1 MANIYWVGGS
11 GTWDTTTKTNW
22 ASASGGVGGIGV
34 PNLLSDVFFD
44 QPGTYT
50 VTCTG
55 GLVCRDLNVTA
66 GIVTFAE
73 GSGPAFTIGGSFNI
87 KTGTIWSTL
96 AGITFNSTSLGNT
109 ITTNDIHFNNNIVFN
124 GIGGGWTLGSH
135 TGISAAQT
143 FRGLTIT
150 AGTLNTNG
158 YNWSGDYGVF
168 AGGLALN
175 GPLAVLNLSSSTMA
189 FSGMS
194 MSNGVFNGGNGRI
207 QILSNQ
213 STAVNISGGTFNC
226 ETSTIELKYTG
237 AGTGAQNGIT
247 TSIPVTFYNVL
258 SSNVDPSNIS
268 LAGNNTFNNI
278 SANSRTGVGT
288 TGFSISGDIV
298 VGSLNIGGAGPTKRY
313 VFYSAT
319 TGVQR
324 TITINNSSSL
334 TDVDFIDIAV
344 IGPAAPL
351 TGTRLNDLKGNSGI
365 TFPSK
370 TIYWNLAGA
379 QNWSSGWAL
388 NSGGTPNVTNLP
400 LAQDTCIFDDVGSV
414 TGTITMDLGYVGTV
428 DMSARTIA
436 MSLSADGAFTSYG
449 NWINGSGTQTLGVGP
464 LIFSGRNTQNITSLG
479 LTFSWGITVN
489 SIGGTVNLLGALT
502 TNSTSVGLTNGTFN
516 LNNYTL
522 TSSTFN
528 SNSSNIRYLKNCATI
543 TLLNSGVTIWDT
555 TTTTGLTID
564 GTPIINC
571 TYSGAVGTRNISSGI
586 LPSPAQI
593 PTINISAGTDIIV
606 LPSAVNNINFTG
618 FAGTWNNA
626 AITLYGNL
634 TLASG
639 MTLTAGTNT
648 MTFANQSGVY
658 SGTKTITTAAK
669 TLDFPVTFNALGSIY
684 NLQDAMTIG
693 ATRTLTLTAGTVNT
707 QGFNLTTGL
716 LNTTGTTYRTLNMG
730 TGVLTLSGVGTVW
743 DATTSTAL
751 FYTIPSIV
759 LSDTSVTARTFNGG
773 SIGYQKLTI
782 GGTTGT
788 STLTINGSNAFEEL
802 VSTKTVAHTI
812 LFADSSTQTLGKW
825 SATGTVGNVI
835 TINRVTAGT
844 FNLLILGPS
853 VSNVDYLSI
862 SNCTVSPLSIGNFY
876 AGVNS
881 ANTINNTNVLFSATP
896 AAVTRYWVAGNG
908 TWDTATTTNWSDTSG
923 GSIIGGSISLNG
935 TNQWLSS
942 SNTTIQQFGAGNF
955 TVELWVYLNA
965 IPSGSPEVFN
975 AGNFHLNFRSG
986 PTIAITNDASVLSNP
1001 SNTLSTGVWTHI
1013 AAVRSSGT
1021 MTIYL
1026 NGVGNTPATGQT
1038 YNFGTGAMQIGTGNG
1053 ASGPFIGGYFTNIR
1067 VTNNAV
1073 YTSNFTA
1080 SRTPLT
1086 AITGTALLMDV
1097 TTSGTYLTDSSI
1109 NNFTIVNNNT
1119 ATYNS
1124 LSPLVIGG
1132 ASVPLLSDDVIFDTS
1147 SNATSYVVTI
1157 GTTATCANLTMD
1169 GPTSG
1174 TVTLSGL
1181 ANSNI
1186 YIGSNLLL
1194 SGGPTKITNSYLGTL
1209 NLAGT
1214 NHWTCNTNGIIVNS
1228 FNFSGLGSYITLQNN
1243 ITSNATTTL
1252 TAGTVNLNSYNVTT
1266 FAFNSNN
1273 NNVRNIQFANGV
1285 VNLTGANTIIWD
1297 STNAFNFNTTGTP
1310 TVNCAFISTSGTK
1323 FISGSWAPVNFI
1335 ASSGSDIISIT
1346 SGNNFDF
1353 TGYTGTVY
1361 TGGSTVYGNV
1371 LFSSTG
1377 SIGFGSNAMTFAGYQ
1392 ATQNLNT
1399 QGILS
1404 DFPITINALGSAATT
1419 LQLLSNVTT
1428 SYTRTFTHTAGNL
1441 NLNGYNLTTGSYST
1455 NNSNIRNINFGA
1467 NTITLLNYNATVWDS
1482 TTATNMGTTGTPTVN
1497 VAYSGFYGTRTIT
1510 GSTAPVNFNITGGS
1524 DILTINSGNNFDF
1537 TGFSGNLNNS
1547 TRSIYG
1553 NTKFSSTMSLIPGT
1567 LITTFIPVSANLILQ
1582 TSGKTLEFP
1591 ISIAASNTSL
1601 QLSLVDNCNVAS
1613 IRTTTLTSGVFD
1625 LNGFTLNTGMFSS
1638 TNSNVRRLANSN
1650 NALILTGYNNAVWNT
1665 TTTSN
1670 MVVSNTSN
1678 IIVNSSSSNGFTII
1692 VGSTLTNTIFKVLGT
1707 NYVSPSSG
1715 YTFDFTNF
1723 TGTLPNFAKT
1733 IYGSWI
1739 LSPTMKLQAG
1749 INALTFAAGSGASIT
1764 SAGQTMDFPVTFAGV
1779 GVTWLLNDNLTL
1791 GSGLSKILTVTNGT
1805 LNANNFNVSAGAV
1818 WSNNS
1823 NIRGLVMG
1831 SGTWS
1836 LTGKWLI
1843 WDFATTTNLTHYVN
1857 TSSISITDTSTA
1869 SRYFN
1874 SGYFSSGYFT
1884 PTYYGGIL
1892 YNTVNIG
1899 GATGNSKFVITGSAY
1914 YKGLSTSK
1922 TQGLTML
1929 FNNGTNSVE
1938 NFLFNGSAG
1947 NYITLANLDPYGT
1960 FSLIKS
1966 TTGLVS
1972 SNFLNIANSVVYPVN
1987 TWYAGSNSVD
1997 YGNNTNWVN
2006 LSTPPQSPMQFLTMF

>member
-22 ASASGGVGGIGV
+22 ASASGGIGGIGV
-34 PNLLSDVFFD
+34 PNLLSNVFFD

-55 GLVCRDLNVTA
+55 GLVCRDINVTA

-96 AGITFNSTSLGNT
+96 AGITFNSTLLGNT

-168 AGGLALN
+168 AGGLNLN

-436 MSLSADGAFTSYG
+436 MSLSAGGAFTSYG

-564 GTPIINC
+564 GTPVINC
-571 TYSGAVGTRNISSGI
+571 TYSGAVGTRTLSSGI
-586 LPSPAQI
+586 LPNLTALSF
-593 PTINISAGTDIIV
+593 NITAGTDIIV
-606 LPSAVNNINFTG
+606 IPATVNNINFTG

-693 ATRTLTLTAGTVNT
+693 ATRTLTLTAGNVNT

-716 LNTTGTTYRTLNMG
+716 LNTTGTTYRTLNMN
-730 TGVLTLSGVGTVW
+730 TGILTLGGVGTVW

-751 FYTIPSIV
+751 FYIIPSIV

-788 STLTINGSNAFEEL
+788 STLTINGSNSFEEL
-802 VSTKTVAHTI
+802 NSTKTVAHTI

-862 SNCTVSPLSIGNFY
+862 SNCTVSPLSIGKFY
-876 AGVNS
+876 AGANS

-908 TWDTATTTNWSDTSG
+908 IWDTATTTNWSDTSG
-923 GSIIGGSISLNG
+923 GAGGS
-935 TNQWLSS
+935 T
-942 SNTTIQQFGAGNF
+942 
-955 TVELWVYLNA
+955 
-965 IPSGSPEVFN
+965 
-975 AGNFHLNFRSG
+975 
-986 PTIAITNDASVLSNP
+986 
-1001 SNTLSTGVWTHI
+1001 
-1013 AAVRSSGT
+1013 
-1021 MTIYL
+1021 
-1026 NGVGNTPATGQT
+1026 
-1038 YNFGTGAMQIGTGNG
+1038 
-1053 ASGPFIGGYFTNIR
+1053 
-1067 VTNNAV
+1067 
-1073 YTSNFTA
+1073 
-1080 SRTPLT
+1080 
-1086 AITGTALLMDV
+1086 
-1097 TTSGTYLTDSSI
+1097 
-1109 NNFTIVNNNT
+1109 
-1119 ATYNS
+1119 
-1124 LSPLVIGG
+1124 
-1132 ASVPLLSDDVIFDTS
+1132 VPLLLDDVIFDTS
-1147 SNATSYVVTI
+1147 SNATSYVVTV

-1174 TVTLSGL
+1174 TVTLSGI

-1186 YIGSNLLL
+1186 YINGNFSLI
-1194 SGGPTKITNSYLGTL
+1194 GGPTKITNSYLGTL
-1209 NLAGT
+1209 NLSGT
-1214 NHWTCNTNGIIVNS
+1214 NRWTCNTNGVILNS
-1228 FNFSGLGSYITLQNN
+1228 FNFIGLGNYITLLNN

-1252 TAGTVNLNSYNVTT
+1252 TAGTINLNSYNVTT

-1285 VNLTGANTIIWD
+1285 VNLTGANTIIWN

-1310 TVNCAFISTSGTK
+1310 TVNCAPIITSGTK
-1323 FISGSWAPVNFI
+1323 FILGSWAPVNFI
-1335 ASSGSDIISIT
+1335 TSSGSDAVSIT

-1353 TGYTGTVY
+1353 TGYAGTVY
-1361 TGGSTVYGNV
+1361 AGASTIYGNV
-1371 LFSSTG
+1371 IFSSSG
-1377 SIGFGSNAMTFAGYQ
+1377 SIGPSSGAMTFVGYQ
-1392 ATQNLNT
+1392 PTQNLNT
-1399 QGILS
+1399 QGLIS
-1404 DFPITINALGSAATT
+1404 DFPITINALGSSSTT

-1428 SYTRTFTHTAGNL
+1428 NFTKTFTHTAGNL

-1497 VAYSGFYGTRTIT
+1497 VAYSGFYGTRTIN
-1510 GSTAPVNFNITGGS
+1510 GSNAPVNFNITGGS

-1537 TGFSGNLNNS
+1537 TGFSGILTNS
-1547 TRSIYG
+1547 TRFIYG
-1553 NTKFSSTMSLIPGT
+1553 NTKFSSTMSLMPGT
-1567 LITTFIPVSANLILQ
+1567 LITTFIPVSANLTLQ

-1591 ISIAASNTSL
+1591 ITIGNGTNL
-1601 QLSLVDNCNVAS
+1601 QLSLLDNCNVSPIA
-1613 IRTTTLTSGVFD
+1613 TTTLTSGVFD

-1650 NALILTGYNNAVWNT
+1650 NALILTGYNNTVWNT
-1665 TTTSN
+1665 TTMTN

-1723 TGTLPNFAKT
+1723 TGTLPNLART

-1764 SAGQTMDFPVTFAGV
+1764 SAGQTMDFPITFAGV
-1779 GVTWLLNDNLTL
+1779 GVTWFLNDNLTL
-1791 GSGLSKILTVTNGT
+1791 GSGLSKTLTLTNGT

-1843 WDFATTTNLTHYVN
+1843 WDFTNTTNLTHYVN

-1869 SRYFN
+1869 LRYFN

-1929 FNNGTNSVE
+1929 FNNGSSVVE
-1938 NFLFNGSAG
+1938 NFLFTGSAG

-1997 YGNNTNWVN
+1997 YGNNIDWVN

>member
-22 ASASGGVGGIGV
+22 ASSSGGIGGIGV

-55 GLVCRDLNVTA
+55 GLVCRDLNVTS
-66 GIVTFAE
+66 GIVSFNQGT
-73 GSGPAFTIGGSFNI
+73 GPAFTIGGSFNI
-87 KTGTIWSTL
+87 KTGTVWNTT
-96 AGITFNSTSLGNT
+96 AVVTFNSTTPGNT
-109 ITTNDIHFNNNIVFN
+109 ITTNDIHFQDNVIFN
-124 GIGGGWTLGSH
+124 GIGGSWTLGSNSGI
-135 TGISAAQT
+135 TGT
-143 FRGLTIT
+143 GNFKGVTIT
-150 AGTLNTNG
+150 AGTFNTNG
-158 YNWSGDYGVF
+158 YTWAGDGGVF
-168 AGGLALN
+168 AGILTLN
-175 GPLAVLNLSSSTMA
+175 GPLAVLNLSSSIMS
-189 FSGMS
+189 FSGLS
-194 MSNGVFNGGNGRI
+194 MSNGVFNAQTGRI
-207 QILSNQ
+207 KIFSNQ
-213 STAVNISGGTFNC
+213 QTAVNISGGLFNC
-226 ETSTIELKYTG
+226 GTSTIELTYPNSG
-237 AGTGAQNGIT
+237 GAQNGIT

-258 SSNVDPSNIS
+258 SSNIDPSVIGLS
-268 LAGNNTFNNI
+268 GNNTFNNI
-278 SANSRTGVGT
+278 SANSRTGAGT

-313 VFYSAT
+313 LFYSAT

-324 TITINNSSSL
+324 TITMNNTCSL
-334 TDVDFIDIAV
+334 TDVDFQDIAV

-365 TFPSK
+365 TFTSK

-379 QNWSSGWAL
+379 QNWSSGWAST
-388 NSGGTPNVTNLP
+388 SGGTPSPTNYP

-436 MSLSADGAFTSYG
+436 MSLSAGGGFTSYG

-522 TSSTFN
+522 TSSTFL
-528 SNSSNIRYLKNCATI
+528 SNQTNTRYLKNCGTI
-543 TLLNSGVTIWDT
+543 TLLGSGATIWDT
-555 TTTTGLTID
+555 STTTGLTID
-564 GTPIINC
+564 GTPVINC
-571 TYSGAVGTRNISSGI
+571 TYSGAVGTRTLASAI
-586 LPSPAQI
+586 LPNLTALSF
-593 PTINISAGTDIIV
+593 NITAGTDIIAI
-606 LPSAVNNINFTG
+606 PATVNNINFTG

-626 AITLYGNL
+626 TTTVYGSL

-639 MTLTAGTNT
+639 MTLTAGNLGL
-648 MTFANQSGVY
+648 TFANQSGVY

-669 TLDFPVTFNALGSIY
+669 TLDFPVIFNALGSIY

-693 ATRTLTLTAGTVNT
+693 ATRTLTLTAGNVNT
-707 QGFNLTTGL
+707 QGFNLTSGL

-751 FYTIPSIV
+751 FYTIPSIL

-788 STLTINGSNAFEEL
+788 STLTINGSNSFEEL
-802 VSTKTVAHTI
+802 ASTKTVTHTI
-812 LFADSSTQTLGKW
+812 LFADSSTQTIGKW

-835 TINRVTAGT
+835 TIDKVTTTGFNILLLGT
-844 FNLLILGPS
+844 N

-862 SNCTVSPLSIGNFY
+862 SNCTVSPSSIGKFY

-881 ANTINNTNVLFSATP
+881 ANTINNTNILFSAAP

-908 TWDTATTTNWSDTSG
+908 IWDTATTTNWSATSG
-923 GSIIGGSISLNG
+923 GAGGS
-935 TNQWLSS
+935 
-942 SNTTIQQFGAGNF
+942 
-955 TVELWVYLNA
+955 TV
-965 IPSGSPEVFN
+965 PS
-975 AGNFHLNFRSG
+975 
-986 PTIAITNDASVLSNP
+986 
-1001 SNTLSTGVWTHI
+1001 
-1013 AAVRSSGT
+1013 
-1021 MTIYL
+1021 
-1026 NGVGNTPATGQT
+1026 
-1038 YNFGTGAMQIGTGNG
+1038 
-1053 ASGPFIGGYFTNIR
+1053 
-1067 VTNNAV
+1067 
-1073 YTSNFTA
+1073 
-1080 SRTPLT
+1080 
-1086 AITGTALLMDV
+1086 
-1097 TTSGTYLTDSSI
+1097 
-1109 NNFTIVNNNT
+1109 
-1119 ATYNS
+1119 
-1124 LSPLVIGG
+1124 
-1132 ASVPLLSDDVIFDTS
+1132 LSDDVIFDTS
-1147 SNATSYVVTI
+1147 SNATSYIVTV
-1157 GTTATCANLTMD
+1157 GTTATCANLTID

-1174 TVTLSGL
+1174 TVTLSGI

-1186 YIGSNLLL
+1186 YIGGNFSLI
-1194 SGGPTKITNSYLGTL
+1194 GGPTKITNGYLGTL

-1214 NHWTCNTNGIIVNS
+1214 NSWTCNTNGVILNS
-1228 FNFSGLGSYITLQNN
+1228 FNFTGLGSYITLLKN

-1252 TAGTVNLNSYNVTT
+1252 TAGTINLNSYNVTT
-1266 FAFNSNN
+1266 FAFSSNN
-1273 NNVRNIQFANGV
+1273 NSVRSIQFANGV
-1285 VNLTGANTIIWD
+1285 VNLTGNSTIIWD
-1297 STNAFNFNTTGTP
+1297 STNAFNFNATGISNVNCVYSGSTGTRVI
-1310 TVNCAFISTSGTK
+1310 T
-1323 FISGSWAPVNFI
+1323 GSWSPVNFNI
-1335 ASSGSDIISIT
+1335 GSANDTISFI

-1353 TGYTGTVY
+1353 TGFSGTMWI
-1361 TGGSTVYGNV
+1361 GGTTVYGN
-1371 LFSSTG
+1371 LIFSSVG
-1377 SIGFGSNAMTFAGYQ
+1377 SIVGSSTITFAGYRP
-1392 ATQNLNT
+1392 TQNLNT
-1399 QGILS
+1399 QGLLL
-1404 DFPITINALGSAATT
+1404 DFPIAINALGSTATT
-1419 LQLLSNVTT
+1419 LQLLSNVITT
-1428 SYTRTFTHTAGNL
+1428 TYRTFTHTAGNL
-1441 NLNGYNLTTGSYST
+1441 SLNGYNLTTGSYST

-1467 NTITLLNYNATVWDS
+1467 NTITLLNYNATVWNS
-1482 TTATNMGTTGTPTVN
+1482 GTATNMGTTGTPTVN
-1497 VAYSGFYGTRTIT
+1497 VAYSGPYGTRTIT
-1510 GSTAPVNFNITGGS
+1510 GSTAPVNFYITGGS
-1524 DILTINSGNNFDF
+1524 DTLTINSGNNFDF
-1537 TGFSGNLNNS
+1537 TGFLGNLNNS

-1553 NTKFSSTMSLIPGT
+1553 NTKFSSTMSLMPGT
-1567 LITTFIPVSANLILQ
+1567 LITTFIPASANLTLQ

-1591 ISIAASNTSL
+1591 ITIAASNTSL
-1601 QLSLVDNCNVAS
+1601 QLSLVDNCNVSS
-1613 IRTTTLTSGVFD
+1613 IATTTLTSGVFD

-1638 TNSNVRRLANSN
+1638 TNANVRRLANSN
-1650 NALILTGYNNAVWNT
+1650 NALILTGYNNTVWDT
-1665 TTTSN
+1665 TTMTN
-1670 MVVSNTSN
+1670 FVVSNSSN
-1678 IIVNSSSSNGFTII
+1678 IIVNSLSSNGVTVII
-1692 VGSTLTNTIFKVLGT
+1692 GSTLANTIFKILGT

-1723 TGTLPNFAKT
+1723 TGTLPNLART

-1749 INALTFAAGSGASIT
+1749 ITALTFANTTGSPTIT
-1764 SAGQTMDFPVTFAGV
+1764 SAGQIMDFPVTFAGV
-1779 GVTWLLNDNLTL
+1779 GGAWLLNDNLTL
-1791 GSGLSKILTVTNGT
+1791 GSGLSKILTITNGT

-1857 TSSISITDTSTA
+1857 SSSISITNTSTA

-1874 SGYFSSGYFT
+1874 SGYFNSNYFT
-1884 PTYYGGIL
+1884 TTYKGSVL

-1914 YKGLSTSK
+1914 YKGLTTSK

-1929 FNNGTNSVE
+1929 FNNGSNVVE
-1938 NFLFNGSAG
+1938 NFLFTGSAG
-1947 NYITLANLDPYGT
+1947 NNITLANLDPYGT